1 MRPPCHPEFSA
12 KTLGWSL
19 YPAVFNGRHKSRL
32 LVKVEQG
39 RHTPSRDS
47 EGASRLPMVN
57 LFDVEQQTS
66 RGLRAA
72 PFTDFSVSRGGDLM
86 ILHARIKAGWI

>member
-1 MRPPCHPEFSA
+1 
-12 KTLGWSL
+12 
-19 YPAVFNGRHKSRL
+19 
-32 LVKVEQG
+32 
-39 RHTPSRDS
+39 
-47 EGASRLPMVN
+47 MVN

>member
-1 MRPPCHPEFSA
+1 MA
-12 KTLGWSL
+12 VTK
-19 YPAVFNGRHKSRL
+19 AVFWSGLNKADIL
-32 LVKVEQG
+32 QVEN
-39 RHTPSRDS
+39 S